1 MLDIWVSTGKI
12 WAQYGFSTGLSWSLF
27 FPHKNPSST
36 QFSSAT
42 GHSCGFWLLPSSW
55 CSSVVLNCRIWA
67 KTRGFHKK
75 PEVLLRFWRTR
86 GLSANPLI
94 LKGLAAKGAKGIY
107 YIYIIIYI
115 HIYVCCTLL
124 YTFINFR
131 ELWRLLQ
138 CCSQSAV
145 EINWMYLVG
154 QGRCESSIEPATL
167 KCKGRANHS
176 PGRGRA

>member
-1 MLDIWVSTGKI
+1 MGLVRVENPRFRHKPEVSMLDIWVSTGKI
-12 WAQYGFSTGLSWSLF
+12 WAQYGSSTGLSWSLF

-107 YIYIIIYI
+107 IHIYTYIYICMLYIVVHIYI
-115 HIYVCCTLL
+115 LSITVLSSGSCGDYCSVVHSLL
-124 YTFINFR
+124 
-131 ELWRLLQ
+131 
-138 CCSQSAV
+138 
-145 EINWMYLVG
+145 
-154 QGRCESSIEPATL
+154 L
-167 KCKGRANHS
+167 K
-176 PGRGRA
+176 